1 MDINNIDELSVY
13 PSNCLALTVKNNYK
27 LTIGKN
33 VMRKGSKFSI
43 RIFFHSNWIK
53 FIKHAC
59 KINIKKWREK

>member
-33 VMRKGSKFSI
+33 VIREGSKFSI
-43 RIFFHSNWIK
+43 RIFFIVIGLNLLNMFVK
-53 FIKHAC
+53 
-59 KINIKKWREK
+59 

>member
-43 RIFFHSNWIK
+43 RIFFIVIGLNLLNMLVK
-53 FIKHAC
+53 
-59 KINIKKWREK
+59 